1 MVACKVNVDVN
12 VYFTIIITKV
22 MARIT
27 LKDIAKE
34 TGYSIKTVSRAL
46 NDHIDISDKTKELIL
61 NVASKYSYQP
71 NLLARS
77 LRQRRAHIIGYV
89 IPDITNEFFG
99 DVALAIE
106 DEFKKQGYCILTS
119 FTDSIPEQEIES
131 LKLLISRQVDGVI
144 LATVG
149 TTGQFIQKMIE
160 NYKVPLV
167 VIDNEVK
174 GLRTNLVI
182 HDNIRGAYLLT
193 KHLIDHGH
201 KTIACISGPLEEP
214 AGEKRLDG
222 YKKALKESGLRF
234 SNNLVI
240 ISDWKIEGGY
250 EATIELFQ
258 IKHDKFTAI
267 FIANSVM
274 ALGCVKALR
283 ELKVK
288 VPDEVAIVSF
298 DHLRFTEALNPPLTT
313 LQSIESEIG
322 KRAAEMLLRKI
333 EDNDPVNI
341 EEVLVGSELC
351 IRESCGCKI

>member
-1 MVACKVNVDVN
+1 
-12 VYFTIIITKV
+12 

-27 LKDIAKE
+27 LQDIAKE
-34 TGYSIKTVSRAL
+34 TGFSIKTVSRAL
-46 NDHIDISDKTKELIL
+46 NDHIDISAKTKEIIL

-71 NLLARS
+71 NLVARS
-77 LRQRRAHIIGYV
+77 LRKRKALIIGYV

-106 DEFKKQGYCILTS
+106 EEFKKKGYGILTS
-119 FTDSIPEQEIES
+119 FTNSIPEQEIEA
-131 LKLLISRQVDGVI
+131 LELLISRQVDGVI

-193 KHLIDHGH
+193 KHLIEHGH
-201 KTIACISGPLEEP
+201 SRIACISGPLEEP
-214 AGEKRLDG
+214 SGKNRLEG
-222 YKKALKESGLRF
+222 YKRALKESGLSCDQNR
-234 SNNLVI
+234 I
-240 ISDWKIEGGY
+240 EISDWMIEGGY
-250 EATIELFQ
+250 DATIKLIQKE
-258 IKHDKFTAI
+258 KDKFTAI

-288 VPDEVAIVSF
+288 VPEDIAIVSF

-322 KRAAEMLLRKI
+322 KRAAEMLFRKI
-333 EDNDPVNI
+333 EGSDLINV
-341 EEVLVGSELC
+341 EEVLVSSELC
-351 IRESCGCKI
+351 IRESCGCKA